1 MKKKM
6 LLCAACLGVALCV
19 SGCASMLDGN
29 QTTTTIATDV
39 PARVIITDNFGK
51 KVYSGVTPFE
61 VTLKTFAPI
70 ATVDNVKSIPN
81 EYSVKIQETANENN
95 IQEFKITAKIN
106 PNTFLNI
113 YFLFPIGFPFGFG
126 IDYISGAA
134 FCFEKSYQFNISHG
148 IIDF

>member
-1 MKKKM
+1 MKKLFPLILLV
-6 LLCAACLGVALCV
+6 LLC

-39 PARVIITDNFGK
+39 PARIIITDNFGQ

-81 EYSVKIQETANENN
+81 EYSIRIQEIANKNN
-95 IQEFKITAKIN
+95 IQKFKITAKIN
-106 PNTFLNI
+106 PKTFLNI
-113 YFLFPIGFPFGFG
+113 CFLIPIGFPMGFG
-126 IDYISGAA
+126 IEYISGAA